1 MAHDSA
7 RAVSQSVIEPVGRD
21 FPGVPTPRSPVREPA
36 LAPAEN
42 GIAPPAR
49 RHVVE
54 PAAHDSPRPVHGPRV
69 GGILIAGV
77 AAAAAWG
84 VGWIAGVTWAW
95 RKMTPRYIGPAEW
108 R

>member
-21 FPGVPTPRSPVREPA
+21 FARVPAPRPPVPEPT
-36 LAPAEN
+36 ED
-42 GIAPPAR
+42 GIAPPAPR
-49 RHVVE
+49 PVFE
-54 PAAHDSPRPVHGPRV
+54 PAAHDSPRPVHRPRV

-84 VGWIAGVTWAW
+84 VGWLAGVTWAW
-95 RKMTPRYIGPAEW
+95 RKVTPRYLGPATW